1 MQVGPENFL
10 RRSNE
15 SEFRERI
22 EEKMPKL
29 SQGEGVLHQVLCFG
43 IKKKGIHHRSKCSS
57 VLFEEQ
63 QLDAGCSLSQTFT
76 SYCYDLYNCYL

>member
-43 IKKKGIHHRSKCSS
+43 IKKKGNSS
-57 VLFEEQ
+57 SF
-63 QLDAGCSLSQTFT
+63 
-76 SYCYDLYNCYL
+76 

>member
-1 MQVGPENFL
+1 MQVGAENFL

-43 IKKKGIHHRSKCSS
+43 IKKKKRNSS
-57 VLFEEQ
+57 SF
-63 QLDAGCSLSQTFT
+63 
-76 SYCYDLYNCYL
+76 